1 MNENTRK
8 ELKAAAWIFV
18 GSIVFT
24 PLLLWGF
31 VVFVLRRDFDFQ
43 SDYLE
48 FYRAMFSLHI
58 DMVGTWL
65 IILAPVVLYEIVV
78 TFIYYCRHPERLRSI
93 FEFPRRK

>member
-1 MNENTRK
+1 MTENARK
-8 ELKAAAWIFV
+8 ELTMAAWIFA
-18 GSIVFT
+18 GSIVLT

-78 TFIYYCRHPERLRSI
+78 TVIYYCRHPERLRSV